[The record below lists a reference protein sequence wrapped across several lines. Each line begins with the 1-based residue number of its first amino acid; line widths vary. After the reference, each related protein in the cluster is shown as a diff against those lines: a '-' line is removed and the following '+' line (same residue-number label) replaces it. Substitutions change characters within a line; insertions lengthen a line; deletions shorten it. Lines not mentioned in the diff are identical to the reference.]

1 MKSEYCYKMSADIKQ
16 DTFVTCNVHVKF
28 PAGCPMMVAGPTGC
42 GKTSWVQKLLTSK
55 HNFTEPVRSVLY
67 CYGVYQP
74 RYSQIA
80 KNIPNVTFHKGLPN
94 KQTVDELKNPNYL
107 DVLVLDDLMEYILDN
122 IEAQTLFTKYCHHYN
137 ITTIFLTQNVLAQ
150 GRCARNISLN
160 TLMLVMFQ
168 NHRDRNQAL
177 TMAKQQSPRN
187 PDLFLQAFEDATQ
200 MPFGYLVIDCT
211 PHCHN
216 SQRWRTC
223 IFKDNHTAPDGKCY
237 IIQRMNNSAP
247 PVVRQGNLLQSS
259 KTRFEI
265 LPIQKKLRYNAK
277 EEKKIETNFRRSKVS
292 KKAKEKAEK
301 AKEALRISK
310 RANRKRGT
318 LNLRSSKKAGK
329 LYSV

>member
-1 MKSEYCYKMSADIKQ
+1 MSATSKQ
-16 DTFVTCNVHVKF
+16 DAFAACNVHVKF

-42 GKTSWVQKLLTSK
+42 GKTSWVQKLLSSK

-94 KQTVDELKNPNYL
+94 KQTVDEMKNPNYL

-223 IFKDNHTAPDGKCY
+223 IFKDNRTAPDGKCY
-237 IIQRMNNSAP
+237 IAQRLNNSAP
-247 PVVRQGNLLQSS
+247 PVVRQSNLLQST
-259 KTRFEI
+259 KTHFEV
-265 LPIQKKLRYNAK
+265 LPVQKKLRYSVK
-277 EEKKIETNFRRSKVS
+277 EEKEIEKNYKRSKARKSVEQ
-292 KKAKEKAEK
+292 KTEKA
-301 AKEALRISK
+301 LLTSR
-310 RANRKRGT
+310 RANRKGGISAS
-318 LNLRSSKKAGK
+318 RSSKRPGK
-329 LYSV
+329 KRLV